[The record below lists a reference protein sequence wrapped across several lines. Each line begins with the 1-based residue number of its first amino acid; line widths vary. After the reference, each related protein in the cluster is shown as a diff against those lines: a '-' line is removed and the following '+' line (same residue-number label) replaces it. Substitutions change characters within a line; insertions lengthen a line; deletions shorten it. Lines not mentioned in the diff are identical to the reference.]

1 MARELI
7 VCWCKLTPIPLFL
20 PPVRLPHLLPTLS
33 FLFCLLPKTT
43 QYGDG
48 SSDAIVVSYL
58 HNAGIYWARDI
69 MIGAICLN
77 LLLQTLAVYIY
88 KQPITEVGL
97 IFTML
102 KPAADM
108 VRVVSNFVLLFAL
121 HYRVQ
126 CSL

>member
-1 MARELI
+1 MQ
-7 VCWCKLTPIPLFL
+7 F
-20 PPVRLPHLLPTLS
+20 PHLLPYTLS
-33 FLFCLLPKTT
+33 LSLLFCLLPKTT
-43 QYGDG
+43 QYGDT

-69 MIGAICLN
+69 MIGAICAN
-77 LLLQTLAVYIY
+77 LLIQTAFVYIFN
-88 KQPITEVGL
+88 QPITEVGL